1 MSLYSNTSGLIE
13 GVHRELVVGQFE
25 RLDEINNR
33 IASRHFPDQALEPNF
48 SFRPVSTKYGLLPI
62 AAKNSNPEPKIAIEH
77 RNEHNVATNFNPATQ
92 NGPYKTYARNVDTET
107 ILRNQTMAYQNASQ
121 SVYVPSSDSD
131 LYNNKK
137 TVVSRPVDQPYQQ
150 LFVSPS
156 FKQGLHPNLSNSS
169 IGADRFFN
177 STRTQLRQVVNS
189 NK

>member
-1 MSLYSNTSGLIE
+1 
-13 GVHRELVVGQFE
+13 
-25 RLDEINNR
+25 
-33 IASRHFPDQALEPNF
+33 
-48 SFRPVSTKYGLLPI
+48 
-62 AAKNSNPEPKIAIEH
+62 
-77 RNEHNVATNFNPATQ
+77 
-92 NGPYKTYARNVDTET
+92 
-107 ILRNQTMAYQNASQ
+107 MAYQNASQ